1 MSLFAKSICK
11 DFPRAGKNSNVF
23 TAVHPLDFELCP
35 GKMIEITGR
44 SGSGKST
51 LLNMLSG
58 MLKPTSGRILLDETD
73 IYALKENALARL
85 RNEKIGFV
93 PQGHTALLGLTVTEN
108 VLLPSILYGKNP
120 PPVQRAEELLK
131 EVGLSAMLTARP
143 NELSGGELRRMAIA
157 RALLMDPPFLLADE
171 PTAGLAEE
179 NIFIVLRLLRKAA
192 DRGTAVLFVT
202 HENEAAQFAD
212 EVRTME
218 GGRFV

>member
-1 MSLFAKSICK
+1 
-11 DFPRAGKNSNVF
+11 
-23 TAVHPLDFELCP
+23 
-35 GKMIEITGR
+35 
-44 SGSGKST
+44 
-51 LLNMLSG
+51 MLSG
-58 MLKPTSGRILLDETD
+58 MLKPTSGRIMLDETD

-93 PQGHTALLGLTVTEN
+93 PQGHTALLGLTVIEN
-108 VLLPSILYGKNP
+108 VLLPSILYSKNP
-120 PPVQRAEELLK
+120 PPVQRAEELLE
-131 EVGLSAMLTARP
+131 EVGLSAMLNVRP

-171 PTAGLAEE
+171 PTAGLDEE
-179 NIFIVLRLLRKAA
+179 NIFIVLNLLRKAA
-192 DRGTAVLFVT
+192 DNGTAVLFVT

>member
-1 MSLFAKSICK
+1 MSLTAKSICK

-23 TAVHPLDFELCP
+23 TAVHPLDFELYP
-35 GKMIEITGR
+35 GKMIEVTGR

-58 MLKPTSGRILLDETD
+58 MLKPTSGRIMLDETD

-93 PQGHTALLGLTVTEN
+93 PQGHTALLGLTVIEN

-120 PPVQRAEELLK
+120 PPVQRAEELLE

-171 PTAGLAEE
+171 PTAGLDEE
-179 NIFIVLRLLRKAA
+179 NIFIVLKLLRKAA
-192 DRGTAVLFVT
+192 DNGTAVLFVT

-212 EVRTME
+212 EVFTME
-218 GGRFV
+218 SGRFV